1 MDEDLGTPALG
12 AEPGEVGQIG
22 ALVPLRNRF
31 AVPFLKRYADKEYL
45 PARRLRFLRLPGASQ
60 SKYAASIKANH
71 TTAGGGRRILPFSR
85 RFLAGSLLATALAMP
100 LAGDCIAAEAAIKLG
115 NTAPYSGPASAY
127 GTIARAEAAYFQKL
141 NDEGGINRRKID
153 FLTLDDAY
161 SPAKTVEQTR
171 KLVEQEDVLAMFS
184 SVGTAPNISVQKYL
198 NAKHIPQIFVSSG
211 ATRWNDPEHFPW
223 TVGFNPTYELEG
235 RLYAQYILKARPN
248 AKIAVIAPNEDA
260 GKDYVR
266 GFKAGLGEHVDQLV
280 SETTYL
286 TADPTIDSQMV
297 TMRESGADV
306 FFAEATP
313 KFAAQ
318 AIKKAASM
326 GWKPLIILPSVS
338 NSFAAV
344 LEPAGI
350 ENAIGVVTGLYL
362 KDPNDAR
369 WADDPALKD
378 WLAWMKK
385 YQPNASTGD
394 LYNVQGYTAAQI
406 MALVLQNC
414 GDDLSRDNIIRQAT
428 SLNGVTMP
436 MLLPGI
442 RIHTDPHNVTPIR
455 QIQMARF
462 DGKSWVLFGDV
473 LGEK

>member
-1 MDEDLGTPALG
+1 M
-12 AEPGEVGQIG
+12 
-22 ALVPLRNRF
+22 F
-31 AVPFLKRYADKEYL
+31 AFRA
-45 PARRLRFLRLPGASQ
+45 F
-60 SKYAASIKANH
+60 SI
-71 TTAGGGRRILPFSR
+71 L
-85 RFLAGSLLATALAMP
+85 SLLAIALAASSAS
-100 LAGDCIAAEAAIKLG
+100 AGETTIKLG

-127 GTIARAEAAYFQKL
+127 GTIARAEAAYFQML
-141 NDEGGINRRKID
+141 NDQGGINGRRIE

-161 SPAKTVEQTR
+161 TPSKTVEQTR
-171 KLVEQEDVLAMFS
+171 KLVEQDDVLAMFS

-198 NAKHIPQIFVSSG
+198 NARHVPQIFVSSG
-211 ATRWNDPEHFPW
+211 ATRWNDSEHFPW

-235 RLYAQYILKARPN
+235 RLYAEYIVKTRPN
-248 AKIAVIAPNEDA
+248 ARIAVIAPNEDA

-266 GFKAGLGEHVDQLV
+266 GFKAGLGEHIDQLV

-318 AIKKAASM
+318 AIRKAASM

-338 NSFAAV
+338 NSFSAV
-344 LEPAGI
+344 LEPAGL
-350 ENAIGVVTGLYL
+350 ENSVGAVTGLYL
-362 KDPNDAR
+362 KDPNDVR

-378 WLAWMKK
+378 WLAWMKT

-394 LYNVQGYTAAQI
+394 LYNVQGYTVAQI
-406 MALVLQNC
+406 MALVLKNC
-414 GDDLSRDNIIRQAT
+414 GDDLSRDNILRQAKA
-428 SLNGVTMP
+428 LDGIAMP

-442 RIHTDPHNVTPIR
+442 RVHTDPNNVTPIR

-473 LGEK
+473 LGER

>member
-1 MDEDLGTPALG
+1 
-12 AEPGEVGQIG
+12 
-22 ALVPLRNRF
+22 
-31 AVPFLKRYADKEYL
+31 L
-45 PARRLRFLRLPGASQ
+45 PSSNQLW
-60 SKYAASIKANH
+60 
-71 TTAGGGRRILPFSR
+71 
-85 RFLAGSLLATALAMP
+85 AGSLAAAALSVV
-100 LAGDCIAAEAAIKLG
+100 LTGLSGAAETSIKLG

-141 NDEGGINRRKID
+141 NDEGGINGRRIE

-171 KLVEQEDVLAMFS
+171 KLVEQDEVVAVFS

-198 NAKHIPQIFVSSG
+198 NAKRIPQLFVSSG

-235 RLYAQYILKARPN
+235 RLYAQYILRTKPN

-260 GKDYVR
+260 GRDYVR
-266 GFKAGLGEHVDQLV
+266 GFKAGLGEHLDQLV

-306 FFAEATP
+306 FFGEATP

-338 NSFAAV
+338 NSFSAV

-350 ENAIGVVTGLYL
+350 DNAVGVVTGLYL
-362 KDPNDAR
+362 KDPNDVR
-369 WADDPALKD
+369 WADDPALRD
-378 WLAWMKK
+378 WLGWMKK

-394 LYNVQGYTAAQI
+394 LFNVQGYTVAQI
-406 MALVLQNC
+406 MARVLENC
-414 GDDLSRDNIIRQAT
+414 KDDLSRDNIIKQAT
-428 SLNGVTMP
+428 ALDGIAMP

-442 RIHTDPHNVTPIR
+442 KVYTDPHNVTPIR

-462 DGKSWVLFGDV
+462 DGRSWVLFGDV

>member
-1 MDEDLGTPALG
+1 MSFYD
-12 AEPGEVGQIG
+12 
-22 ALVPLRNRF
+22 
-31 AVPFLKRYADKEYL
+31 
-45 PARRLRFLRLPGASQ
+45 
-60 SKYAASIKANH
+60 
-71 TTAGGGRRILPFSR
+71 
-85 RFLAGSLLATALAMP
+85 RFLAGSLVATAIVMLP
-100 LAGDCIAAEAAIKLG
+100 AGDCSAADTAIKLG

-127 GTIARAEAAYFQKL
+127 GTIARAEAAYFQML
-141 NDEGGINRRKID
+141 NDQGGINGRKIE

-171 KLVEQEDVLAMFS
+171 KLVEQDDVLALFS

-198 NAKHIPQIFVSSG
+198 NAKRVPQLFVSSG

-235 RLYAQYILKARPN
+235 RLYAQYILQTRPN

-260 GKDYVR
+260 GRDYVR

-318 AIKKAASM
+318 AIRKAASM

-338 NSFAAV
+338 NSFSAV

-406 MALVLQNC
+406 MALVLQSC
-414 GDDLSRDNIIRQAT
+414 GDDLSRDNIIKHAT
-428 SLNGVTMP
+428 SLDGVAMP

-442 RIHTDPHNVTPIR
+442 KIYTDPHNVTPIR

-462 DGKSWVLFGDV
+462 DGKSWLLFGDV
-473 LGEK
+473 LGGK

>member
-1 MDEDLGTPALG
+1 M
-12 AEPGEVGQIG
+12 
-22 ALVPLRNRF
+22 
-31 AVPFLKRYADKEYL
+31 
-45 PARRLRFLRLPGASQ
+45 
-60 SKYAASIKANH
+60 
-71 TTAGGGRRILPFSR
+71 AGGAPAGWAKPGRGPGKPQENRRKTQEMRENIRKGPGKLPSSNPFW
-85 RFLAGSLLATALAMP
+85 AGSLAAAALSVV
-100 LAGDCIAAEAAIKLG
+100 LTGLSGAAETTIKIG

-141 NDEGGINRRKID
+141 NDEGGINGRRIE
-153 FLTLDDAY
+153 FLSLDDAY

-171 KLVEQEDVLAMFS
+171 KLVEQDEVIAVFS

-198 NAKHIPQIFVSSG
+198 NAKRIPQLFVSSG

-235 RLYAQYILKARPN
+235 RLYAQYILQTKPN

-338 NSFAAV
+338 NSFSAV
-344 LEPAGI
+344 LEPAGV
-350 ENAIGVVTGLYL
+350 ENAVGVVTGLYL
-362 KDPNDAR
+362 KDPNDVR

-394 LYNVQGYTAAQI
+394 LFNVQGYTVAQI
-406 MALVLQNC
+406 MARVLEDC
-414 GDDLSRDNIIRQAT
+414 KDDLSRDNIIKQAT
-428 SLNGVTMP
+428 ALDGIVMP

-442 RIHTDPHNVTPIR
+442 KVYTDPHNVTSIR

>member
-1 MDEDLGTPALG
+1 MMS
-12 AEPGEVGQIG
+12 
-22 ALVPLRNRF
+22 
-31 AVPFLKRYADKEYL
+31 
-45 PARRLRFLRLPGASQ
+45 AS
-60 SKYAASIKANH
+60 KN
-71 TTAGGGRRILPFSR
+71 L
-85 RFLAGSLLATALAMP
+85 
-100 LAGDCIAAEAAIKLG
+100 CIAFLMTMMLTASPQAVHAAEVAIKLG

-127 GTIARAEAAYFQKL
+127 GTIARAEAAYFQML
-141 NDEGGINRRKID
+141 NDHGGINGRQIE

-171 KLVEQEDVLAMFS
+171 KLVEQDDVLAMFS

-198 NAKHIPQIFVSSG
+198 NAKHVPQIFVSSG

-235 RLYAQYILKARPN
+235 RLYAQYILKTKPN

-266 GFKAGLGEHVDQLV
+266 GFKAGLGEHIDQLV

-318 AIKKAASM
+318 AIRKAASM

-338 NSFAAV
+338 NSFSAV
-344 LEPAGI
+344 LEPAGL
-350 ENAIGVVTGLYL
+350 ENSIGVVTGLYL

-378 WLAWMKK
+378 WFAWMKK

-394 LYNVQGYTAAQI
+394 LYNVQGYTVAQI
-406 MALVLQNC
+406 MALVLKNC
-414 GDDLSRDNIIRQAT
+414 GDDLSRDNIIKQTKR
-428 SLNGVTMP
+428 LDGVEMP

-442 RIHTDPHNVTPIR
+442 KVYVDPNNVTPIR

>member
-1 MDEDLGTPALG
+1 MMSACRNLCA
-12 AEPGEVGQIG
+12 ASVFAM
-22 ALVPLRNRF
+22 ALVAF
-31 AVPFLKRYADKEYL
+31 
-45 PARRLRFLRLPGASQ
+45 
-60 SKYAASIKANH
+60 
-71 TTAGGGRRILPFSR
+71 
-85 RFLAGSLLATALAMP
+85 P
-100 LAGDCIAAEAAIKLG
+100 LAVSAGETAIKLG

-127 GTIARAEAAYFQKL
+127 GTIARAEAAYFQML
-141 NDEGGINRRKID
+141 NDQGGIKGRKIE

-171 KLVEQEDVLAMFS
+171 KLVEQDDVLAMFS

-198 NAKHIPQIFVSSG
+198 NAKHVPQIFVSSG

-235 RLYAQYILKARPN
+235 RLYAEYILKARPD

-266 GFKAGLGEHVDQLV
+266 GFKQGLGEHINQLV

-338 NSFAAV
+338 NSFSAV
-344 LEPAGI
+344 LEPAGL

-369 WADDPALKD
+369 WAHDPALKD
-378 WLAWMKK
+378 WFAWMKK

-394 LYNVQGYTAAQI
+394 LYNVQGYTVAQI
-406 MALVLQNC
+406 MALVLRNC
-414 GDDLSRDNIIRQAT
+414 GDDLSRENIIKQT
-428 SLNGVTMP
+428 KSLDGVEMP
-436 MLLPGI
+436 LLLPGI
-442 RIHTDPHNVTPIR
+442 KVYTDPHNVTPIR

>member
-1 MDEDLGTPALG
+1 MMSVWKCLL
-12 AEPGEVGQIG
+12 
-22 ALVPLRNRF
+22 
-31 AVPFLKRYADKEYL
+31 
-45 PARRLRFLRLPGASQ
+45 
-60 SKYAASIKANH
+60 AA
-71 TTAGGGRRILPFSR
+71 
-85 RFLAGSLLATALAMP
+85 SLLAVTFTWASGAALAT
-100 LAGDCIAAEAAIKLG
+100 DTIKLG

-127 GTIARAEAAYFQKL
+127 GTIARAEAAYFAML
-141 NDEGGINRRKID
+141 NEQGGINGRKIE

-171 KLVEQEDVLAMFS
+171 KLVEQDEVLAMFS
-184 SVGTAPNISVQKYL
+184 SVGTAPNIAVQKYL
-198 NAKHIPQIFVSSG
+198 NAKHVPQIFVSTG
-211 ATRWNDPEHFPW
+211 ASRWNDPEHFPW
-223 TVGFNPTYELEG
+223 TIGFNPTYELEG
-235 RLYAQYILKARPN
+235 RLYAQYILKAKPD

-266 GFKAGLGEHVDQLV
+266 GFKAGLGENVDQLV

-306 FFAEATP
+306 FFVEATP

-318 AIKKAASM
+318 ALRKAASM

-338 NSFAAV
+338 NSYSAV

-350 ENAIGVVTGLYL
+350 ENSIGVVTGLYL
-362 KDPNDAR
+362 KDPNDVR

-394 LYNVQGYTAAQI
+394 LYNVQGYTAAQL
-406 MALVLQNC
+406 MATVLKNC
-414 GDDLSRDNIIRQAT
+414 GDDLSRDNLIKQAK
-428 SLNGVTMP
+428 SLNGIALP

-442 RIHTDPHNVTPIR
+442 KIHIDPQNVTPIR
-455 QIQMARF
+455 QFQMARF
-462 DGKSWVLFGDV
+462 DGKSWVLFGDI

>member
-1 MDEDLGTPALG
+1 MLGGIEETKKDE
-12 AEPGEVGQIG
+12 
-22 ALVPLRNRF
+22 N
-31 AVPFLKRYADKEYL
+31 L
-45 PARRLRFLRLPGASQ
+45 PTRSRL
-60 SKYAASIKANH
+60 
-71 TTAGGGRRILPFSR
+71 
-85 RFLAGSLLATALAMP
+85 LAGSLVAAALFLMP
-100 LAGDCIAAEAAIKLG
+100 VAAGSAAETTIKIG

-127 GTIARAEAAYFQKL
+127 GTIARAEAAYFQML
-141 NDEGGINRRKID
+141 NDQGGINGRKID

-171 KLVEQEDVLAMFS
+171 KLVEQDEVLAMFS
-184 SVGTAPNISVQKYL
+184 AVGTAPNISVQKYL
-198 NAKHIPQIFVSSG
+198 NAKRIPQLFVSTG

-223 TVGFNPTYELEG
+223 TLGFNPTYEQEG
-235 RLYAQYILKARPN
+235 RLYAQFVLQTRPAAR
-248 AKIAVIAPNEDA
+248 IAVITPNEDA
-260 GKDYVR
+260 GKDYLR

-286 TADPTIDSQMV
+286 TSDPTIDSQMV

-313 KFAAQ
+313 RFAAQ

-326 GWKPLIILPSVS
+326 GWKPLIILPTVS
-338 NSFAAV
+338 NSFSAV
-344 LEPAGI
+344 LEPAGL
-350 ENAIGVVTGLYL
+350 ENTVGVVTGLYL

-369 WADDPALKD
+369 WANDPALKD

-394 LYNVQGYTAAQI
+394 LYNVQGYTAAQT
-406 MALVLQNC
+406 MARVLENC
-414 GDDLSRDNIIRQAT
+414 KDDLSRENIMKQAT
-428 SLNGVTMP
+428 SLDGLALP

-442 RIHTDPHNVTPIR
+442 RIYTDPRNFTPIR

-473 LGEK
+473 LGGK